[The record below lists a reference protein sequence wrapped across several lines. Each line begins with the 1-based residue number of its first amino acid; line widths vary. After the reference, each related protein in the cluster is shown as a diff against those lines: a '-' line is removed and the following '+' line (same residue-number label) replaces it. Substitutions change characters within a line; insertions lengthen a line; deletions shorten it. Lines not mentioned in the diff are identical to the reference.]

1 MVLDRDKFDKLL
13 AMSVKKAVSDIH
25 LQVGYPPLFRIN
37 GALLE
42 VKIDELTPADTE
54 AVARF
59 ILERRNVDIRAR
71 DFEDFDCSYG
81 VDGAGRFRVNIFK
94 QRETFAIVLRV
105 IPYQIRSFE
114 ELKLPKTLEQV
125 ANLRRGLVLVTGATG
140 MGKSTTLAAVIDH
153 INKTRRTHIITIEDP
168 IEYLFKHEKSI
179 ISQREIGN
187 DASSFQSA
195 LRAAL
200 RQDPAVIMIGEMRD
214 HVTVDIALK
223 AAETGHLVLS
233 SIHTTDVIKT
243 IGRLISF
250 FPPEEQGMIRL
261 RLADSLMGV
270 VSLRLLM
277 NKSGTGRVPA
287 VEIMRVTRSIQEC
300 IKNPEKTLEIKD
312 HMEKGKADYGMQT
325 FDMHLVDLYKS
336 GEISQEVAKFAATS
350 SSEFERALTIEQ

>member
-1 MVLDRDKFDKLL
+1 MDRATFDKLL
-13 AMSVKKAVSDIH
+13 AMSVKKGVSDVH

-42 VKIDELTPADTE
+42 VKIPELTPADTE
-54 AVARF
+54 EIAKFV
-59 ILERRNVDIRAR
+59 LERRNINIHAR
-71 DFEDFDCSYG
+71 DFEDFDTSYG
-81 VDGAGRFRVNIFK
+81 VDGAGRFRVNVFK

-105 IPYQIRSFE
+105 IPYHIRNFE
-114 ELKLPKTLEQV
+114 ELKLPKSLEQI

-140 MGKSTTLAAVIDH
+140 MGKSTTLAAMIDH
-153 INKTRRTHIITIEDP
+153 INKTRRTHVITIEDP
-168 IEYLFKHEKSI
+168 IEYLFKHEKSV
-179 ISQREIGN
+179 ISQREVGN

-200 RQDPAVIMIGEMRD
+200 RQDPDVIMIGEMRD
-214 HVTVDIALK
+214 HQTVDIALK

-261 RLADSLMGV
+261 RLAENLMAI

-277 NKSGTGRVPA
+277 NKQGTGRVPA
-287 VEIMRVTRSIQEC
+287 VELMRVTRSIQEC
-300 IKNPEKTLEIKD
+300 IKNPERTLEVKD

-325 FDMHLVDLYKS
+325 FDQHLVDLYRT
-336 GEISQEVAKFAATS
+336 GEISMEVAKFAATTA
-350 SSEFERALTIEQ
+350 SEFERALTVEQ